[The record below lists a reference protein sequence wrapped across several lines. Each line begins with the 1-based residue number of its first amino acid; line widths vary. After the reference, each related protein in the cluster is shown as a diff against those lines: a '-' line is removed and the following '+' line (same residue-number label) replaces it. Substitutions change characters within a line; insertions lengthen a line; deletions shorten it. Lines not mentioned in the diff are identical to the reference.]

1 MKSKLQKD
9 IDSYVR
15 KYAKKHSITKEQA
28 LTHERVQN
36 VIAWLKLREREQ
48 EHDKTESGTIH
59 CVR

>member
-15 KYAKKHSITKEQA
+15 KYAKKHNITKEQA

-36 VIAWLKLREREQ
+36 VIAWLRLRSKRKERNRDNEKAS
-48 EHDKTESGTIH
+48 HRK
-59 CVR
+59 V